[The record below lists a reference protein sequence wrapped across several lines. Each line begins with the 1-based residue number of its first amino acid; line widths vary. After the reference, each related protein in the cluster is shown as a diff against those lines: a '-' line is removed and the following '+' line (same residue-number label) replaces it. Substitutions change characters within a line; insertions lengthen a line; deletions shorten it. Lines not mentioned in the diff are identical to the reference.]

1 MVDKNGIIC
10 EYDGHLIDLS
20 EKEMPQKT
28 LDEIKAEEDALFQR
42 LMEKYG
48 KKANTK

>member
-10 EYDGHLIDLS
+10 EYDGHVVDLS
-20 EKEMPQKT
+20 KRTKPEKTLEEIEAEEKELHRK
-28 LDEIKAEEDALFQR
+28 

-48 KKANTK
+48 KK